1 MVSRAALI
9 ALLLLV
15 PQVAAA
21 ETVQERLAAAVAA
34 HDYRA
39 LQEAAAEL
47 GREPGYASAAS
58 AASDFSALALA
69 GAPAERACVA
79 GAERPDA
86 LVYLV
91 ELSRLLERSLR
102 FPEVATCLVAASA
115 LEPTPERR
123 QQAAR
128 ALLRAGRD
136 AEASKLLEAD
146 GDTELLAEVD
156 GLAGRQVAQSGRWSE
171 LRWVVAGA
179 GAEAFA
185 AEVASAYGAYV
196 EATGHRLAQGL
207 LVERLDGAVRARTRL
222 GGLPS
227 EGVAGVTLGPLVSV
241 TSGLPV
247 ALEREV
253 IWHELAHA
261 FLAVRAPYGG
271 SAWLGEA
278 AAFAWSRSLLS
289 AAEFESVAWP
299 TGSGWSGWL
308 DDLERSDDSILEGAA
323 RMARDGFAAEVGCWF
338 AGRFGMAALLEVYGA
353 TAQGEAVAAAFA
365 RVSGVSDADLR
376 AAFEAERAGLSRP
389 MGRRGP

>member
-21 ETVQERLAAAVAA
+21 ETVQERVAAAVAA

-39 LQEAAAEL
+39 LQEAATEL

-58 AASDFSALALA
+58 AANDFSALALA
-69 GAPAERACVA
+69 GAPAERACVT

-86 LVYLV
+86 LVYLI

-102 FPEVATCLVAASA
+102 FSEVATCLVEASA

-136 AEASKLLEAD
+136 VEASKLLEAD

-156 GLAGRQVAQSGRWSE
+156 GLAGRQVEQSGRWPE
-171 LRWVVAGA
+171 LRWVAAGA
-179 GAEAFA
+179 GAEAFG
-185 AEVASAYGAYV
+185 AEVAAAYGAYV
-196 EATGHRLAQGL
+196 EATGHRLAEGL
-207 LVERLDGAVRARTRL
+207 LVERLDGTTRARTRL
-222 GGLPS
+222 AGLPS
-227 EGVAGVTLGPLVSV
+227 EGMAGVTLGPLVSV
-241 TSGLPV
+241 TTGLPA

-253 IWHELAHA
+253 VWHELAHA
-261 FLAVRAPYGG
+261 FLAARAPYGG
-271 SAWLGEA
+271 STWLGEA
-278 AAFAWSRSLLS
+278 VAFAWSRSLLQ
-289 AAEFESVAWP
+289 AAESESVACP

-308 DDLERSDDSILEGAA
+308 ADLERSDDSILDGAT

-365 RVSGVSDADLR
+365 RVSGVSADALR
-376 AAFEAERAGLSRP
+376 AAFEAERASLSRP